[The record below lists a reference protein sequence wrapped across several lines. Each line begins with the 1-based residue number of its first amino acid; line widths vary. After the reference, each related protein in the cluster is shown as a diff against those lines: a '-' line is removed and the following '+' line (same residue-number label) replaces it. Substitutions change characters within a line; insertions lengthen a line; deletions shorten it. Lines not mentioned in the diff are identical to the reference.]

1 MILPESF
8 QFSKT
13 FEVGSFQVK
22 PDGNI
27 SLTSLADLFQE
38 IAWAH
43 ADSADFG
50 RNLSG
55 KSLMWALARL
65 EISLMNF
72 PKWGETIHLFTGSKG
87 ADKLF
92 AFRDFMVWDANERV
106 LARGMSSWLLLS
118 SQSKRI
124 QRPEAILPPALF
136 DPTVKPDRQPPK
148 LVARGE
154 LIAAEVV
161 KVRFS
166 DLDLN
171 YHVNNTSYI
180 RWVEDVLA
188 DQKIYPGNLSI
199 NYLAEC
205 RKDDLVDLKLFDS
218 QYDKF
223 IEGRVGNKLVFIV
236 RFHC

>member
-1 MILPESF
+1 MSLPESF

-13 FEVGSFQVK
+13 FEVGSFQVN
-22 PDGNI
+22 PEGNI

-50 RNLSG
+50 RNLSEMN
-55 KSLMWALARL
+55 LMWALARL
-65 EISLMNF
+65 EISVLEF
-72 PKWGETIHLFTGSKG
+72 PRWGDTIRLFTGSKG

-92 AFRDFMVWDANERV
+92 AFRDFMVWDQNERV
-106 LARGMSSWLLLS
+106 LARGMSSWLLLNS
-118 SQSKRI
+118 VTKRI
-124 QRPEAILPPALF
+124 QKPDAVLPPALF
-136 DPTVKPDRQPPK
+136 DPLMKPERQPQK
-148 LVARGE
+148 LVASGE
-154 LIAAEVV
+154 NIESEEI

-180 RWVEDVLA
+180 RWVENFFA
-188 DQKIYPGNLSI
+188 DQKIYPKNLTI

-205 RKDDLVDLKLFDS
+205 VAGDKVLLKLFKNES
-218 QYDKF
+218 SF
-223 IEGRVGNKLVFIV
+223 LVEGKVGEKTVFSAKV
-236 RFHC
+236 

>member
-1 MILPESF
+1 MSLPENF

-13 FEVGSFQVK
+13 FEVGSFQVN

-27 SLTSLADLFQE
+27 RLTSLADLFQE

-43 ADSADFG
+43 ADSAEFG

-55 KSLMWALARL
+55 MSLMWALSRL
-65 EISLMNF
+65 DFNIIQF
-72 PKWGETIHLFTGSKG
+72 PKWGDSIRLFTGSTG

-92 AFRDFMVWDANERV
+92 AFRDFMVWDQQERV
-106 LARGMSSWLLLS
+106 LIRGTSSWLLLNS
-118 SQSKRI
+118 TTKRI
-124 QRPEAILPPALF
+124 QKPVAVLPPALF
-136 DPTVKPDRQPPK
+136 DPSMKPERQPQK
-148 LVARGE
+148 ILAKGALVGSE
-154 LIAAEVV
+154 TI

-180 RWVEDVLA
+180 RWVENMMAEINLFPS
-188 DQKIYPGNLSI
+188 QLSI

-205 RKDDLVDLKLFDS
+205 VGGNVVELSLFKEGAR
-218 QYDKF
+218 YF
-223 IEGRVGNKLVFIV
+223 VEGRVGVKLVFIAQV
-236 RFHC
+236 S

>member
-1 MILPESF
+1 MPESF

-50 RNLSG
+50 RNLSEMN
-55 KSLMWALARL
+55 LMWALARL
-65 EISLMNF
+65 EINLLEF
-72 PKWGETIHLFTGSKG
+72 PKWGQTIRLFTGSKG

-92 AFRDFMVWDANERV
+92 AFRDFMIWDEDQRV
-106 LARGMSSWLLLS
+106 LARGMSSWLLLNS
-118 SQSKRI
+118 ATKRI
-124 QRPEAILPPALF
+124 QKPEAILPPALF
-136 DPTVKPDRQPPK
+136 DPTLKPDRQPPK

-154 LIAAEVV
+154 LTATEEL

-180 RWVEDVLA
+180 RWVENILA
-188 DQKIYPGNLSI
+188 DQGIYPSDLSI

-205 RKDDLVDLKLFDS
+205 HKDDLVSLKVFQS
-218 QYDKF
+218 QASGF
-223 IEGRVGNKLVFIV
+223 IEGRVGEKLVCIV
-236 RFHC
+236 RF